1 VKVIVTGAN
10 GFIGL
15 HTVKELLKRG
25 YQVAAVDKEIDR
37 VNKILSADLTVYKL
51 DIVRD
56 DLTTVIER
64 GDKVIH
70 LAAVSRFKPAQENP
84 EMAFQVN
91 VMGTLKIIL
100 ACLEES
106 AERLIYSSTGSVY
119 APDVNVPI
127 VETARREPVSIYGL
141 TKKMAED
148 LIFYFGKQYLRYV
161 VLRYGYVYGPGKT
174 WGAVGAFLE
183 LLREGKQP
191 VIYGGSQ
198 INDFVYVKDVVN
210 ANLLALET
218 PYVNQ
223 TYNIGTG
230 RPMKILD
237 VYDTCRRVLGS
248 EIEPRI
254 LPPREFDYTLFVY
267 DIRKAQTLLNYEPK
281 WKLEDALRTYVEA

>member
-1 VKVIVTGAN
+1 MKVIVTGAN

-25 YQVAAVDKEIDR
+25 YQVAAIDKEIDK

-56 DLTTVIER
+56 DLTTVIEH

-70 LAAVSRFKPAQENP
+70 LAAISRFKPAQENP

-248 EIEPRI
+248 DIEPRI

>member
-25 YQVAAVDKEIDR
+25 YQVAAIDKEIDK
-37 VNKILSADLTVYKL
+37 VNKSLSADLTVYKL

-56 DLTTVIER
+56 DLTTVIEH
-64 GDKVIH
+64 GDTVIH
-70 LAAVSRFKPAQENP
+70 LAAISRFKPAQENP